1 MIITGGRF
9 QLVSV
14 LVTLALFVRIKT
26 STASSDPKL
35 GIPTSTENA
44 RDDSEIK
51 KETSNFENQKLVRV
65 PLKLWNPRNRERRSI
80 GTADRTVNENE
91 RSRYRSEFDLN
102 AIALNEKSSRDDSVF
117 RNDFEKNNAKFQLAR
132 IQAGYNNR
140 KDKEHSRNQ
149 DLEKYTDTYLTKK
162 TIVRRRVDYI
172 VKENSDDSQN
182 QINERYAKRN
192 LAIRNDDYYA
202 QRRSVMERFYA
213 RQREIANK
221 YSNKTSTTSEHNDRF
236 DLGMIIRTN
245 NVSSLDK
252 IDNKIDAREYIN
264 TTTEPEM
271 HPRRVRTEKGQ
282 HRNHSQDLGNNEE
295 EYEYYD
301 EYEDEISNS
310 RNNGDTRTENINAAA
325 NDTKNNSNTPNDNES
340 NSNTLNGNENNSNTP
355 NDNESNSNTLNGN
368 ENNSNTPNDNE
379 SNSNTLNGNENN
391 SNTPNDNESNSNTLN
406 DRNATRVADKNNST
420 NWSNCKAKGV
430 GKLLYQYNTLHKN
443 KADIGVSIMVDGP
456 FCITCVE
463 ATPSVGTKG
472 IISSEVIRAENGA
485 FQTVKIT
492 IRGLQDESLSLTVK
506 IWAVPRTSEGCTGN

>member
-65 PLKLWNPRNRERRSI
+65 PLKFWNPRNRERRSI

-140 KDKEHSRNQ
+140 KDKERSRNQ

-162 TIVRRRVDYI
+162 TIVRRRADYI

-271 HPRRVRTEKGQ
+271 HPRRVRTENGQ

-301 EYEDEISNS
+301 EYDDEISNS
-310 RNNGDTRTENINAAA
+310 RNNGDTHTENINAAA
-325 NDTKNNSNTPNDNES
+325 NDTK
-340 NSNTLNGNENNSNTP
+340 
-355 NDNESNSNTLNGN
+355 
-368 ENNSNTPNDNE
+368 
-379 SNSNTLNGNENN
+379 NN

-430 GKLLYQYNTLHKN
+430 GKLLYQYNTLLRAHKN
-443 KADIGVSIMVDGP
+443 KADIGVSVDGP

-463 ATPSVGTKG
+463 VTPSVGTKA
-472 IISSEVIRAENGA
+472 IISSEVIRAENGT